1 MLIPNN
7 SRKLAGFPPQ
17 PLHAMLVVYTG
28 NYDLEIFILTFDS
41 LGSVLYQCQFSSF
54 SCIRLTLCEI
64 DPIFCSGDEDEDEG
78 LSVCDVDVV

>member
-1 MLIPNN
+1 
-7 SRKLAGFPPQ
+7 
-17 PLHAMLVVYTG
+17 MLVVLCTLTAG
-28 NYDLEIFILTFDS
+28 NSDLENFILTFDS

-64 DPIFCSGDEDEDEG
+64 DPIFCSGDGAEDEG

>member
-1 MLIPNN
+1 
-7 SRKLAGFPPQ
+7 
-17 PLHAMLVVYTG
+17 MLVVYPG
-28 NYDLEIFILTFDS
+28 NYDLENFILTFDS

-64 DPIFCSGDEDEDEG
+64 DPIFCSGDGAEDEG